1 MGKQAVV
8 IRLEVTRFPHYPLK
22 RWLDARLLPS
32 QLTNCIPREDRE
44 FLTPLLLLPPSLR
57 AINVAELIH
66 KRVSTILDSAHRKS
80 PLCGNP
86 PNTPNGRLVPTTM
99 IHCSTGTG
107 PEDQADDIQL
117 ISHNLFVKQMR
128 CQGFTNSQITPPLV
142 SDPGSFTMKLM
153 R

>member
-22 RWLDARLLPS
+22 RWLDARL
-32 QLTNCIPREDRE
+32 
-44 FLTPLLLLPPSLR
+44 PPSLR

-66 KRVSTILDSAHRKS
+66 KRVSTILDFTHRKF

-86 PNTPNGRLVPTTM
+86 PNTPNGRLVPKTM
-99 IHCSTGTG
+99 IRCSTGTG

-128 CQGFTNSQITPPLV
+128 CQGFINSQIAPPLV